1 MIIMQVVSRDGTVDV
16 YQLLRSKVIHE
27 AATWYWG
34 NKAKTRLRH
43 INSQGHIDVRGADG
57 VLVAHIYPSSPRDVF
72 YLSEKF
78 LGRLVAWFEEHLAA
92 INVQFATDVK
102 RRKRRTRRKAARRR

>member
-1 MIIMQVVSRDGTVDV
+1 MIVMQVVPRDSKVDV
-16 YQLLRSKVIHE
+16 YRLLRAKVLHE

-43 INSQGHIDVRGADG
+43 LNSKGYIDVRGADG
-57 VLVAHIYPSSPRDVF
+57 VLVAHLYPKAPRDVF

-78 LGRLVAWFEEHLAA
+78 LGRLAAWFEEQLAA
-92 INVQFATDVK
+92 INVQFAPEALPARKK
-102 RRKRRTRRKAARRR
+102 RRRHG

>member
-1 MIIMQVVSRDGTVDV
+1 MIVMQVVPRDGAVDV
-16 YQLLRSKVIHE
+16 YRLLRSKVLHE

-43 INSQGHIDVRGADG
+43 LNSKGHIDVRGADG
-57 VLVAHIYPSSPRDVF
+57 VLVAHIHPSSPRDVF

-78 LGRLVAWFEEHLAA
+78 LGRLAAWFEEHLAA
-92 INVQFATDVK
+92 INVQFVPEIK
-102 RRKRRTRRKAARRR
+102 RKRKHRRR

>member
-1 MIIMQVVSRDGTVDV
+1 MIVMQVVPRDGNVDV

-43 INSQGHIDVRGADG
+43 VNSEGHIDVRGADG
-57 VLVAHIYPSSPRDVF
+57 VVIAHIYPSSPRDVF
-72 YLSEKF
+72 YLSEKL
-78 LGRLVAWFEEHLAA
+78 LGRLVAWFEENLSA
-92 INVQFATDVK
+92 INIQFVPDAK
-102 RRKRRTRRKAARRR
+102 RRKRKRR

>member
-1 MIIMQVVSRDGTVDV
+1 MQVVPRDGTVDV

-78 LGRLVAWFEEHLAA
+78 LGRLVAWFEESLAA
-92 INVQFATDVK
+92 INVQFAPDVN
-102 RRKRRTRRKAARRR
+102 RRRRRTRRKAASRR

>member
-1 MIIMQVVSRDGTVDV
+1 MVVMQVVPKDGNVDV
-16 YQLLRSKVIHE
+16 YRLLRAKVLHQ

-43 INSQGHIDVRGADG
+43 VNSEGHIDVRGADG

-78 LGRLVAWFEEHLAA
+78 LGRLAAWFEEHLAA
-92 INVQFATDVK
+92 INVQFVPDTKRKKK
-102 RRKRRTRRKAARRR
+102 RR

>member
-1 MIIMQVVSRDGTVDV
+1 MITMQVVPKDSTVDV

-78 LGRLVAWFEEHLAA
+78 LGRLAAWFEASLAA
-92 INVQFATDVK
+92 INVQFAPDVK
-102 RRKRRTRRKAARRR
+102 RRKGRKAGTRR

>member
-1 MIIMQVVSRDGTVDV
+1 MIVMQVVPRDGNVDV
-16 YQLLRSKVIHE
+16 YRLLRSKVLHE

-43 INSQGHIDVRGADG
+43 VNSKGYIDVRGADG
-57 VLVAHIYPSSPRDVF
+57 VLVAHIHPSSPRDVF

-78 LGRLVAWFEEHLAA
+78 LGRLAAWFEEHLAA
-92 INVQFATDVK
+92 INVQFAPDVK
-102 RRKRRTRRKAARRR
+102 RRKRRKRR

>member
-1 MIIMQVVSRDGTVDV
+1 MIVMQVVPKDGKVDV
-16 YQLLRSKVIHE
+16 YRLLRAKVLHE
-27 AATWYWG
+27 ATTWSWG

-43 INSQGHIDVRGADG
+43 VNSEGYIDVRGADG

-78 LGRLVAWFEEHLAA
+78 LGRLAAWFEEDLAA
-92 INVQFATDVK
+92 INVQFVPDPKRKK
-102 RRKRRTRRKAARRR
+102 RRRSR

>member
-1 MIIMQVVSRDGTVDV
+1 MIVMQVVPRDGKVDV
-16 YQLLRSKVIHE
+16 YRLLRAKVLHQ

-43 INSQGHIDVRGADG
+43 LNSQGFIDVRGADG
-57 VLVAHIYPSSPRDVF
+57 VLVAHIHPSSPRDVF

-78 LGRLVAWFEEHLAA
+78 LGRLAAWFEEHLAA
-92 INVQFATDVK
+92 INVQFVPQVEK
-102 RRKRRTRRKAARRR
+102 RRKRKRRR

>member
-1 MIIMQVVSRDGTVDV
+1 MIVMQVVPRDGKVDV
-16 YQLLRSKVIHE
+16 YRLLRSKVLHE

-43 INSQGHIDVRGADG
+43 VNSEGYIDVRGADG
-57 VLVAHIYPSSPRDVF
+57 VLVAHIHPSSPRDVF

-78 LGRLVAWFEEHLAA
+78 LGRLAAWFEEHLAA
-92 INVQFATDVK
+92 VNVQFVPEAEK
-102 RRKRRTRRKAARRR
+102 RRKRKKRR

>member
-1 MIIMQVVSRDGTVDV
+1 MIVMQVVPRDRNVDV
-16 YQLLRSKVIHE
+16 YLLLRAKVLHG
-27 AATWYWG
+27 ATTWYWG

-43 INSQGHIDVRGADG
+43 VNSKGYIDVRGADG

-78 LGRLVAWFEEHLAA
+78 LGRLAAWFEEHLAA
-92 INVQFATDVK
+92 INVQFVPETKRKTK
-102 RRKRRTRRKAARRR
+102 RRSR